1 MFLKA
6 NDKLHPQRNQPT
18 SKEPF
23 GEAVPTKNIR
33 KRNVS
38 TFLKVNFEIPPQ
50 GNQPTSKEPSGEA
63 IPTKNKKETLVRFLK
78 TPTQTLNVRNVIPKV
93 ACQNCRNYRN

>member
-18 SKEPF
+18 LKEPS

-50 GNQPTSKEPSGEA
+50 GNQPTSKEPSREA
-63 IPTKNKKETLVRFLK
+63 IPTKNKKETLVHFLK
-78 TPTQTLNVRNVIPKV
+78 TPT
-93 ACQNCRNYRN
+93 